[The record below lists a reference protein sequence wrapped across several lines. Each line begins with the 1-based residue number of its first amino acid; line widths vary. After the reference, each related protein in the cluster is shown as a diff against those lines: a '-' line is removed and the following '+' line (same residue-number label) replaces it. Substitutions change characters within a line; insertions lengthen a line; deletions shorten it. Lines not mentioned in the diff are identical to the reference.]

1 MNKNVGIAVAVG
13 IGVIIGVIGFQIY
26 DSSYQKSTVEEY
38 YDDQTKADDKTVKHV
53 VYPENPQTLYGL
65 TINKDKYLLGEN
77 VFIKINGIPP
87 GLQDSVKFFTPGGIS
102 YLDLKFDGD
111 EKSSVK
117 HYFRPALAK
126 SFDRSGGGLCDK
138 EQLIGEWTVMFAS
151 MPEDRI
157 YFQVMDEV
165 LPHSEQYYL
174 DCLDESTEIPGQ
186 YIQPSIGQ

>member
-13 IGVIIGVIGFQIY
+13 IAVIIGVIGFQIY

-138 EQLIGEWTVMFAS
+138 EQLIGEWTVMFEGFEMS
-151 MPEDRI
+151 KL
-157 YFQVMDEV
+157 YFEI
-165 LPHSEQYYL
+165 LPDILPNQEHQF
-174 DCLDESTEIPGQ
+174 
-186 YIQPSIGQ
+186 

>member
-13 IGVIIGVIGFQIY
+13 IAVIIGVIGFQIY

-165 LPHSEQYYL
+165 LPNSEQYYL

>member
-13 IGVIIGVIGFQIY
+13 IAVIIGVIGFQIY

>member
-13 IGVIIGVIGFQIY
+13 IAVIIGVIGFQIY

-186 YIQPSIGQ
+186 YI